1 MRITKK
7 LQIIA
12 LAALS
17 LAISSLCLAQS
28 DAPYTEGPVWNITM
42 VKVKPGMGDEYLK
55 SLAKTLKLSLE
66 EGKKQNLIVDYKI
79 LLGNA
84 ATPQDFD
91 ILVMVE
97 SKNMAALDNGREK
110 FDPIARKIVGT
121 TDQQEAIQVKRLD
134 IREIMGTKLMREI
147 TLK

>member
-1 MRITKK
+1 MNKFLI
-7 LQIIA
+7 LIVSVAVSIA
-12 LAALS
+12 S
-17 LAISSLCLAQS
+17 MGLCRAQS

-110 FDPIARKIVGT
+110 FDPIARKTVGT
-121 TDQQEAIQVKRLD
+121 TDQQQAIQVKRLD

>member
-1 MRITKK
+1 MKITMK
-7 LQIIA
+7 LQIVV

-17 LAISSLCLAQS
+17 LGIASLCSAQS

-55 SLAKTLKLSLE
+55 GLAKTFKGSLDE
-66 EGKKQNLIVDYKI
+66 AKKQNLILDYKI

-91 ILVMVE
+91 ILLMVE
-97 SKNMAALDNGREK
+97 SKNMAALDDAREK

-121 TDQQEAIQVKRLD
+121 TDQQQAMAVKRLD
-134 IREIMGTKLMREI
+134 IREIMGSKLMCEI

>member
-7 LQIIA
+7 LQIIP

-17 LAISSLCLAQS
+17 LGISSLCLAQS

-121 TDQQEAIQVKRLD
+121 TEQQQAIAVKRLD
-134 IREIMGTKLMREI
+134 IREVMGTKIMREI

>member
-7 LQIIA
+7 LQTAA
-12 LAALS
+12 LTALS
-17 LAISSLCLAQS
+17 LGIASLCSAQS
-28 DAPYTEGPVWNITM
+28 DAPYIEGPVWNITM

-55 SLAKTLKLSLE
+55 GLAKTFKGSLDE
-66 EGKKQNLIVDYKI
+66 AKKQGLVMDYKI
-79 LLGNA
+79 LLGDP
-84 ATPQDFD
+84 ATPQDFN
-91 ILVMVE
+91 ILLMVE

-110 FDPIARKIVGT
+110 FDPIARKTVGT
-121 TDQQEAIQVKRLD
+121 TDQQEAMAVKRLD

>member
-7 LQIIA
+7 LQIIP

-17 LAISSLCLAQS
+17 LGISSLCLAQS

-121 TDQQEAIQVKRLD
+121 TEQQQAIAVKRLD
-134 IREIMGTKLMREI
+134 IREIMGTKIMREI

>member
-7 LQIIA
+7 LQIVP

-17 LAISSLCLAQS
+17 LGISSLCFAQS

-110 FDPIARKIVGT
+110 FDPIARKTVGT
-121 TDQQEAIQVKRLD
+121 TDQQQAMQVKRLD
-134 IREIMGTKLMREI
+134 IREIMGVKIMREI

>member
-1 MRITKK
+1 
-7 LQIIA
+7 
-12 LAALS
+12 
-17 LAISSLCLAQS
+17 
-28 DAPYTEGPVWNITM
+28 
-42 VKVKPGMGDEYLK
+42 MGDEYLK
-55 SLAKTLKLSLE
+55 SLNKTLKLSLE

-110 FDPIARKIVGT
+110 FDPIARKIVGPT
-121 TDQQEAIQVKRLD
+121 EQQQAIAVKRLD
-134 IREIMGTKLMREI
+134 IREIIGTKLMREI

>member
-1 MRITKK
+1 MNKFLI
-7 LQIIA
+7 LIISVA
-12 LAALS
+12 VSIAFMG
-17 LAISSLCLAQS
+17 LCRAQS
-28 DAPYTEGPVWNITM
+28 DAPYTEGPVWNVTM
-42 VKVKPGMGDEYLK
+42 IKVKPGMGDEYLK
-55 SLAKTLKLSLE
+55 SLNKTLKLSLE
-66 EGKKQNLIVDYKI
+66 EGKKQNLLVDYKI

-121 TDQQEAIQVKRLD
+121 TEQQQAIAVKRLD
-134 IREIMGTKLMREI
+134 IREIIGTKLMREI

>member
-7 LQIIA
+7 LQIAA

-17 LAISSLCLAQS
+17 LGIANLCSAQS

-110 FDPIARKIVGT
+110 FDPIARKTVGT
-121 TDQQEAIQVKRLD
+121 TDQQQAIQVKRLD
-134 IREIMGTKLMREI
+134 IREIIGTKLMREI

>member
-7 LQIIA
+7 LQIAA

-17 LAISSLCLAQS
+17 LTMASLCSAQS

-42 VKVKPGMGDEYLK
+42 VKAKPGMGDEYLK
-55 SLAKTLKLSLE
+55 SLAKTLKVSLE
-66 EGKKQNLIVDYKI
+66 EAKKQNLILDYKI

-91 ILVMVE
+91 ILLMVE
-97 SKNMAALDNGREK
+97 SKNMAALDNAREK

-121 TDQQEAIQVKRLD
+121 TDQQQAIQVKRLD
-134 IREIMGTKLMREI
+134 VREIMGTKLMREI

>member
-7 LQIIA
+7 LQIVA

-17 LAISSLCLAQS
+17 LGISSLCFAQS

-121 TDQQEAIQVKRLD
+121 TDQQQAIAVKRLD

>member
-1 MRITKK
+1 MKITKK
-7 LQIIA
+7 LQIVA

-17 LAISSLCLAQS
+17 LGIASLCSAQS

-42 VKVKPGMGDEYLK
+42 VKAKPGMTDEYLK
-55 SLAKTLKLSLE
+55 GLAKTLRGTLE
-66 EGKKQNLIVDYKI
+66 EAKKQNLVLDYKI

-91 ILVMVE
+91 ILIMVE
-97 SKNMAALDNGREK
+97 SQNMAAQDNAREK
-110 FDPIARKIVGT
+110 FDPITRKVVGT
-121 TDQQEAIQVKRLD
+121 TDQQQAMAVKRLD

>member
-7 LQIIA
+7 LQTVA

-17 LAISSLCLAQS
+17 LGIAGVSYAQS

-42 VKVKPGMGDEYLK
+42 VKAKPGMGDEYLK

-66 EGKKQNLIVDYKI
+66 EAKKQNLILDYKI
-79 LLGNA
+79 LLGDA
-84 ATPQDFD
+84 ATPQDFN

-121 TDQQEAIQVKRLD
+121 TDQQQAIQVKRLD